1 MQISSASTPS
11 GRLNRPL
18 QVNATQ
24 GAAVTDLNSLPLQP
38 CNWVSVYGEPGQH
51 IIANVDTPLNI
62 PEADNSSYYDFHLNE
77 QGYANFRVV
86 CTHHAE
92 ARAAYILYLYD
103 DDNPQNHVER
113 PLTFAPY
120 FVGNG
125 AITAYNYTVGAPAN
139 GLTPCSIYVVVDMSA
154 HSSVNSI
161 SVRVDQNAVIANSP
175 DPSQKI
181 FNVPLDS
188 DGCATINITNKFSE
202 EVFTSLTLSQSP
214 DGEHISFKLPFI
226 TFPSL

>member
-1 MQISSASTPS
+1 M
-11 GRLNRPL
+11 
-18 QVNATQ
+18 
-24 GAAVTDLNSLPLQP
+24 
-38 CNWVSVYGEPGQH
+38 
-51 IIANVDTPLNI
+51 
-62 PEADNSSYYDFHLNE
+62 NE
-77 QGYANFRVV
+77 QGYANFRAV

-92 ARAAYILYLYD
+92 ARALYALYLYD
-103 DDNPQNHVER
+103 DDNPQNHAEES
-113 PLTFAPY
+113 LTFAPY

-161 SVRVDQNAVIANSP
+161 SVRVDQNAVITNSP

-214 DGEHISFKLPFI
+214 DGEHISFKLPFV
-226 TFPSL
+226 TFPTL